1 MSRLALV
8 LAVVLGTTSGAAQA
22 LDEQNTTLSDISGQ
36 LVHGDMLCSDF
47 EQEKHLQAL
56 ARPLLSSGKLI
67 FVAGQGVLWQVLTPY
82 PARIL
87 VRSGELIQWDEDG
100 NAHKSSAGKAPIFR
114 ALSSVFHAMFRGQF
128 EVLHDTFDLSATQ
141 AEGTWR
147 LTLIPKDE
155 ILATVIREVRAAGG
169 RHVEE
174 ISILETRGDQTL
186 IRLRNPR
193 VDGCGLDDTEKTYF
207 AR

>member
-22 LDEQNTTLSDISGQ
+22 LDEQKTTLSDISGQ

-82 PARIL
+82 PAQIL
-87 VRSGELIQWDEDG
+87 VRSDELIRWDEDG
-100 NAHKSSAGKAPIFR
+100 NAHKSSAGKVPIFR
-114 ALSSVFHAMFRGQF
+114 ALSRVFLAMFRGQF
-128 EVLHDTFDLSATQ
+128 EVLQDTFDLSATQ
-141 AEGTWR
+141 AAGTWR

-155 ILATVIREVRAAGG
+155 ILATVISDVRVAGG

-174 ISILETRGDQTL
+174 ISILEARGDQTL

-193 VDGCGLDDTEKTYF
+193 VDGCRLDDTEKTYF

>member
-8 LAVVLGTTSGAAQA
+8 LAVVLGTASGTAQA
-22 LDEQNTTLSDISGQ
+22 LGEQKTTLSDISGQ
-36 LVHGDMLCSDF
+36 LVRGDMLCSDF
-47 EQEKHLQAL
+47 EQEKHLRAL
-56 ARPLLSSGKLI
+56 ARPLLSAGKLI
-67 FVAGQGVLWQVLTPY
+67 FVVGQGVLWQVLTPY

-87 VRSGELIQWDEDG
+87 VRSDELIRWDEDG

-114 ALSSVFHAMFRGQF
+114 ALSSVFLATFKGHF
-128 EVLHDTFDLSATQ
+128 EVLQDTFDLSATQ

-147 LTLIPKDE
+147 LTLTPKDE
-155 ILATVIREVRAAGG
+155 NLAAVITKVRVAGG

-174 ISILETRGDQTL
+174 ISVLEARGDQTL

-193 VDGCGLDDTEKTYF
+193 VDGCKLNDTEKTYF